1 MTQTMCTSLLIATIY
16 DRFMQSGEEAC
27 VGQWRKELLADAK
40 GRVLEIGAGTGLNL
54 KHYPAT
60 VSELVLCE
68 PDPNMR
74 RKLSSKLRDG
84 NVDVPV
90 EIVGAQAERLPFS
103 DAYFDTVVSTLV
115 LCSVRDPA
123 VALQEIRRVLRPDG
137 TFVFLEHVADEDP
150 GRLAW
155 QRRIEPFWKRMAGN
169 CHLQRRTC
177 TFMQE
182 AGFTFERIE
191 REKMIRALPFVRST
205 IRGSASI
212 ISTEASLAPGE

>member
-1 MTQTMCTSLLIATIY
+1 MTQAMCTSLLIATIY
-16 DRFMQSGEEAC
+16 DRFMQSGEDAC
-27 VGQWRKELLADAK
+27 VGAWRQELLAHAK
-40 GRVLEIGAGTGLNL
+40 GRVLEVGAGTGLNL

-74 RKLSSKLRDG
+74 RKLSSRVRDR

-103 DAYFDTVVSTLV
+103 DASFDTVVSTLV

-123 VALQEIRRVLRPDG
+123 AALQEIRRVLRPDG
-137 TFVFLEHVADEDP
+137 IFVFLEHVADEDP

-182 AGFTFERIE
+182 AGFTFDRLERD
-191 REKMIRALPFVRST
+191 KMTKALPFVRST

-212 ISTEASLAPGE
+212 SWEASSAPDG